1 LSKVEI
7 LNIMGR
13 MAADAASTQDRP
25 ASAAGP
31 GSAADEA
38 WALLREL
45 LFAERRRFFE
55 AAAEFELHPGQAGTL
70 MQLDDGAGLPMHEI
84 ATRLACD
91 NSNVTGIVDRL
102 EARGL
107 VTRRPGEDD
116 RRVKYVAL
124 TPLGAEVRGEMG
136 RKLAQVPVAIERLS
150 VEDQRVLRDVLA
162 RAIGGGS
169 GG

>member
-1 LSKVEI
+1 MKAMV
-7 LNIMGR
+7 
-13 MAADAASTQDRP
+13 APASTRSRTEP
-25 ASAAGP
+25 GVRAGSP
-31 GSAADEA
+31 GDEA
-38 WALLREL
+38 WALLRQL

-55 AAAEFELHPGQAGTL
+55 TAAEFDLHPAQAGTL
-70 MQLDDGAGLPMHEI
+70 MQLDDGPGLPMHEI

-107 VTRRPGEDD
+107 VTRRPGEQD

-124 TPLGAEVRGEMG
+124 TPLGVEVREAMG
-136 RKLAQVPVAIERLS
+136 SKLAQLPVAIERLS

-162 RAIGGGS
+162 RATGGGS
-169 GG
+169 PA

>member
-1 LSKVEI
+1 
-7 LNIMGR
+7 MGR
-13 MAADAASTQDRP
+13 MAAAEMAGTLSAPESRARP
-25 ASAAGP
+25 RSAG
-31 GSAADEA
+31 DEA

-55 AAAEFELHPGQAGTL
+55 TAAEFELHPAQAGTL
-70 MQLDDGAGLPMHEI
+70 MQLDEGPGLPMHEI

-107 VTRRPGEDD
+107 VTRRGGEQD

-124 TPLGAEVRGEMG
+124 TASGREVREAMAS
-136 RKLAQVPVAIERLS
+136 KLARVPAAIESLS
-150 VEDQRVLRDVLA
+150 LEDQRLLRDVLS
-162 RAIGGGS
+162 RAAGTGS
-169 GG
+169 PA